1 MGYLKGKSAL
11 AMFCKH
17 ANPKY
22 KFEKAYFWAESYY
35 VSIVELNEAPIKK
48 DIQEQEKHNIPM
60 DGLSLKEGEYLSRDS
75 GK

>member
-11 AMFCKH
+11 AMFCNH

-22 KFEKAYFWAESYY
+22 KFEKRYFWAEIYY
-35 VSIVELNEAPIKK
+35 MSTVELNEATIKK
-48 DIQEQEKHNIPM
+48 DIQEQEKHNIAM
-60 DGLSLKEGEYLSRDS
+60 DRLSLKEGEYLSRDS